1 MIRRAFRY
9 LFFTLLAAIAVF
21 GALYAFFGLRVQ
33 ADGTGM
39 PRHLY
44 FDRQED
50 HLASLEKRSAED
62 HSVKAAELPPDPAP
76 SAPAPEATSAA
87 NVPAAI
93 QEAPA
98 AVPSWPLFYGPLQDG
113 HYKET
118 TILTTWPSAGLKQ
131 VWKRPV
137 GGGYASMTV
146 AGNRVFTIEQRRD
159 REATVAYDL
168 ATGRELWVNEWKA
181 FFQESMGGD
190 GPRATPAYH
199 NGRVYALGAEG
210 EFRCLDAATGRTLW
224 RKNILSDN
232 GATNIQWG
240 MSASPLV
247 ADGMV
252 VVLPGGSG
260 GKSVAAYDLQSGAPR
275 WTALD
280 DKAAYTAPILA
291 TLNGQRQLVIVSASR
306 VVGLSLDGK
315 SVLWQHP
322 WVTDYDVNSALPV
335 VVAPDRLL
343 LTAGYGHGSALLQ
356 ITPTGAKELWQ
367 SKSMKA
373 KFNNVVEHEGV
384 IYGLDEGILAAMDL
398 KTGERK
404 WKGGRYGYGQL
415 LFASGHLVILT
426 EQGDVVL
433 VKADPTKHQEIA
445 RFTAIEGKTWN
456 VPALAQGKLLVRNQ
470 TEMACYQIAP

>member
-1 MIRRAFRY
+1 MA
-9 LFFTLLAAIAVF
+9 
-21 GALYAFFGLRVQ
+21 
-33 ADGTGM
+33 
-39 PRHLY
+39 
-44 FDRQED
+44 QE
-50 HLASLEKRSAED
+50 H
-62 HSVKAAELPPDPAP
+62 P
-76 SAPAPEATSAA
+76 
-87 NVPAAI
+87 
-93 QEAPA
+93 
-98 AVPSWPLFYGPLQDG
+98 
-113 HYKET
+113 
-118 TILTTWPSAGLKQ
+118 
-131 VWKRPV
+131 
-137 GGGYASMTV
+137 
-146 AGNRVFTIEQRRD
+146 
-159 REATVAYDL
+159 
-168 ATGRELWVNEWKA
+168 
-181 FFQESMGGD
+181 
-190 GPRATPAYH
+190 
-199 NGRVYALGAEG
+199 
-210 EFRCLDAATGRTLW
+210 
-224 RKNILSDN
+224 SDN

-291 TLNGQRQLVIVSASR
+291 TLNGQRQLIIVSASR
-306 VVGLSLDGK
+306 VLGLSLDGK

-426 EQGDVVL
+426 EQGEVVL